1 MATSRIATMLSR
13 EWPTG
18 NTIGGTFPGLSFPHD
33 KSKRG
38 WIKLIQP
45 LSYSFYSMVV
55 VNR

>member
-18 NTIGGTFPGLSFPHD
+18 NAIGGTFPGLSFPHD

-45 LSYSFYSMVV
+45 LSYSSYSMVV